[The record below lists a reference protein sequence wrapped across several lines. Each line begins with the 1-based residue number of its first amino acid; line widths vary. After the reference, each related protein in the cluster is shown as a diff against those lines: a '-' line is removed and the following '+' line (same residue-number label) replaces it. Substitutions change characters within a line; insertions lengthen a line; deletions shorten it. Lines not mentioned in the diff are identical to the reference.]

1 MYLYSTGPINYG
13 YTQLYYAASG
23 EDDSWSVYFPLF
35 FEPMSIVTVG
45 YLG

>member
-23 EDDSWSVYFPLF
+23 EDDS
-35 FEPMSIVTVG
+35 
-45 YLG
+45 